1 MIQPTENPLFFG
13 IDRLE
18 LYTEG
23 IIAPEIYTKLEELSE
38 KAKES
43 EQDIECSE
51 LGCVVLHKAY
61 GRFPVALRWKQ
72 VLLRVGAFRAKKQ
85 LVKPASLQLGSTTK
99 RENLPGENVTHR
111 AKMDCYSEFCNQRNL
126 HQLQRDTR
134 EVFETLFER
143 LPTDIKISRVDIA
156 KDTTYKFKR
165 SDKKRLVTQSRKIA
179 EFTQEKINRVDSALY
194 HVGST
199 FTGFVIG
206 AGDKRLRI
214 YNKTEEILAKHKT
227 TRYSEIYLNRK
238 QPIWRIEFQLRRGK
252 NWDLYHHNF
261 CTAIPYLWRQLTS
274 FTRFCKPSKDKQK
287 DRWKTAKFWSMIQ
300 DANALGKG
308 YKPKTKK
315 LEISETRQLYA
326 QAWGVLQK
334 AAALENIES
343 REEIITKMI
352 ETMKKEKEWK
362 QGLQVKR
369 LETLQSDK
377 IHKTTPLQ
385 LRNLLLET
393 EFH

>member
-1 MIQPTENPLFFG
+1 MGEFLFNTESGPP
-13 IDRLE
+13 D
-18 LYTEG
+18 
-23 IIAPEIYTKLEELSE
+23 
-38 KAKES
+38 
-43 EQDIECSE
+43 
-51 LGCVVLHKAY
+51 
-61 GRFPVALRWKQ
+61 
-72 VLLRVGAFRAKKQ
+72 
-85 LVKPASLQLGSTTK
+85 
-99 RENLPGENVTHR
+99 
-111 AKMDCYSEFCNQRNL
+111 
-126 HQLQRDTR
+126 
-134 EVFETLFER
+134 
-143 LPTDIKISRVDIA
+143 KI
-156 KDTTYKFKR
+156 
-165 SDKKRLVTQSRKIA
+165 
-179 EFTQEKINRVDSALY
+179 
-194 HVGST
+194 
-199 FTGFVIG
+199 
-206 AGDKRLRI
+206 
-214 YNKTEEILAKHKT
+214 KTEEILAKHKT

-238 QPIWRIEFQLRRGK
+238 KPIWRVEFQLRRGK

-274 FTRFCKPSKDKQK
+274 FTRFCKPSKDRQK
-287 DRWKTAKFWSMIQ
+287 DRWKTAKFWSSIQ

-343 REEIITKMI
+343 REEIIHKMI
-352 ETMKKEKEWK
+352 ETMKREKEWK

-377 IHKTTPLQ
+377 IHQTTPIQ